1 MSSRRSNP
9 AAKPV
14 ASSMLSPQSLYGLS
28 TAQEELRELRHQL
41 DEERGKKKAARL
53 MIEQLQLLV
62 NERDKQVEG
71 LTAQL
76 MSSEAHLAHAAAEAA
91 EERARAAHSQQQ
103 LEAQLQ
109 AQQQQAQ
116 QQAAQQAQLQASL
129 PPPAAAA
136 PLAAAAT
143 ATSPSAL
150 APLGSGESSGMSLM
164 RARGLEAE
172 NGQLRSVA
180 ITLQNQRDAFEAV
193 ARQLQGHAIAV
204 ETAFG
209 SLQAEAFAVLS
220 YSQAQDEALKRAKR
234 SQTGYESGLSQLL
247 LLLAKQQE
255 KVKR

>member
-28 TAQEELRELRHQL
+28 TANEELRELRHQL

-116 QQAAQQAQLQASL
+116 QQAAQQAQLQATL

-136 PLAAAAT
+136 PAAAT